1 MKKNG
6 KYKLKKNTFMQGAL
20 ISSIFFIIIKILGAL
35 YVIPFYKIIGEEGGT
50 LYSYAY
56 NIYNLFLNVSTAGI
70 PIAMSMIISEYL
82 ALGMYDA
89 KEKAK
94 KVGLAITAILAVVS
108 FGLVFFG
115 ASSFAKFLLSDVSGG
130 HSIESVALVIKMT
143 SFCLIIIP
151 FLSVLR
157 GYLQGHKFIVATSFS
172 QVLEQIV
179 RIVVV
184 LIGSYTCIKILKKDI
199 DIGVAVS
206 LTGAFFGGLVAY
218 IYLKLKMKGAKEEF
232 PKATKKDDVTKKVIM
247 KKILSYCIPIVLIAI
262 IDNIYTL
269 VDIKLIVK
277 GLSKVGYTA
286 FESQTISG
294 IVATWAPK
302 ICTIIIAIALSLT
315 TNIIPH
321 VTESYTKKDFEG
333 VNNKIN
339 QALSTMLI
347 ITVPMSL
354 LLMMLSDDAYY
365 IFYQDS
371 NYGPLILSFS
381 AISHL
386 FFGVWTVLN
395 SILQSLKKFKIIY
408 INSIIGLVSNALL
421 DIPIILLLDYFG
433 LPAYIGTVIATC
445 IGYLISILI
454 VVFYLRK
461 EMSFRLKST
470 FNVFKKILVPAVVIF
485 IVIFIFNRTIK
496 YEHTLLSTIVALIV
510 NGGIGL
516 AIYLIFTYKNGALN
530 DVFGEEAIDKLINKI
545 KPKKQK

>member
-70 PIAMSMIISEYL
+70 PVAMSMIISEYL

-94 KVGLAITAILAVVS
+94 KVGVIITAILAVVS
-108 FGLVFFG
+108 FALVFFG
-115 ASSFAKFLLSDVSGG
+115 STYFAEFLLSDVSGG
-130 HSIESVALVIKMT
+130 HSVDSVSLVIKIT
-143 SFCLIIIP
+143 AFCLIIIP

-179 RIVVV
+179 RIIVV
-184 LIGSYTCIKILKKDI
+184 LLGSYTCIKILHKDV
-199 DIGVAVS
+199 DVGVAVA

-218 IYLKLKMKGAKEEF
+218 IYLRMKMRGAKEEF
-232 PKATKKDDVTKKVIM
+232 PKPTKKDNVSNKTII
-247 KKILSYCIPIVLIAI
+247 KKIFSYCIPIVLIAI

-277 GLSKVGYTA
+277 GLNAVGYSA
-286 FESQTISG
+286 LESQTISG

-333 VNNKIN
+333 VNKKIN
-339 QALSTMLI
+339 QALSTMFI

-354 LLMMLSDDAYY
+354 LLMMLADDAYY

-371 NYGPLILSFS
+371 EYGPLILSFS

-386 FFGVWTVLN
+386 FFGIWTVLN

-408 INSIIGLVSNALL
+408 INSIVGLVSNALL
-421 DIPIILLLDYFG
+421 DIPIILLLDDLG

-445 IGYLISILI
+445 IGYLISIFI

-461 EMSFRLKST
+461 EMNFRLKET
-470 FNVFKKILVPAVVIF
+470 FNTVKKIFVPVVIIF
-485 IVIFIFNRTIK
+485 IVIFIFNRTIM
-496 YEHTLLSTIVALIV
+496 YEHTLLSTIIALIV

-516 AIYLIFTYKNGALN
+516 AIYLAFTYKNGALN
-530 DVFGEEAIDKLINKI
+530 DVFGEEHVNNIIRKI